1 MIPHLWSEDQVEERE
16 DGYLILKE
24 DFDPKAEQP
33 LLLHSAEI
41 FLKNLYPG
49 LSREAILAC
58 FPVPLSEKESSA
70 VNVLATEM
78 VPDEISS
85 EDMEVD
91 NRDSDSVNRNESAQ
105 DVNTELP
112 PKNSTGKA
120 KKKESKE
127 ALKYQHVYQS
137 LQRCENLSTRIQNLV
152 SDLKSFKH
160 RPIKRG
166 KDTGRSSREKTKVRA
181 LELQQQK
188 LLQKQTTIDSGT
200 DSQLDM
206 DTENDDARI
215 NYDDDVSDEGSP
227 HIVRLVRGINSI
239 RAVYTHLFQIFNHKR
254 RNDKLLTIGD
264 GKWQSKKRGFCWILG
279 SHVYDSST
287 SKLII
292 GAYKDCSLI
301 LESFI
306 SVETAKNICRD
317 PFGGNPTFWL
327 NSWIEE
333 VKARATPRILDPMSI
348 LTSFPNAPD
357 REAIQKTCTMCEE
370 FLHVESTD
378 ADSEQIQAQ
387 YEAAVRKLHQ
397 KISEL
402 LKERFPDARISI
414 YGSCLSNLSLG
425 KGADVDLSLWLPRA
439 EELRA
444 DFEQGRLEATVYEK
458 RMKSFVFQ
466 VFHKLKNFGQMFRDL
481 QPVTRAR
488 VPVVKGT
495 YNFAKNP
502 YSHDGSLK

>member
-1 MIPHLWSEDQVEERE
+1 MIPPLWSDDQVEERE
-16 DGYLILKE
+16 DGYLILI
-24 DFDPKAEQP
+24 DGVDPQVEQP

-41 FLKNLYPG
+41 FLKNLYPD

-58 FPVPLSEKESSA
+58 FPLPLSESESS
-70 VNVLATEM
+70 TEEVHTTGM
-78 VPDEISS
+78 VSEEKSS

-91 NRDSDSVNRNESAQ
+91 NSDGDNGKNEPSQ
-105 DVNTELP
+105 EVNTEIP
-112 PKNSTGKA
+112 PKILTGKA
-120 KKKESKE
+120 KKKGSKE

-152 SDLKSFKH
+152 TDLKSFKH
-160 RPIKRG
+160 RPIKQG
-166 KDTGRSSREKTKVRA
+166 KDTGRSSRGKIKVRA

-188 LLQKQTTIDSGT
+188 LLQKQSTIDSGT
-200 DSQLDM
+200 DSQVEM
-206 DTENDDARI
+206 DAENFDQQ
-215 NYDDDVSDEGSP
+215 NNDDDVSDEGS

-239 RAVYTHLFQIFNHKR
+239 RAIYIHLFQIFNHKR

-264 GKWQSKKRGFCWILG
+264 MQWQSKKRGFCWILG
-279 SHVYDSST
+279 SQVYDWTS

-306 SVETAKNICRD
+306 SVETAKTICRD
-317 PFGGNPTFWL
+317 PFGGSPTFWST
-327 NSWIEE
+327 SWIQE
-333 VKARATPRILDPMSI
+333 VKARATPIILDPLTI
-348 LTSFPNAPD
+348 LASFPNAPD
-357 REAIQKTCTMCEE
+357 REAIQQRSTMCEG
-370 FLHVESTD
+370 FLHLESTD
-378 ADSEQIQAQ
+378 AIAEQIQAQ
-387 YEAAVRKLHQ
+387 YDAAVRKLHQ

-402 LKERFPDARISI
+402 LKERFPEARVSI

-439 EELRA
+439 EELRT
-444 DFEQGRLEATVYEK
+444 DFEQGRLEASIYEK
-458 RMKSFVFQ
+458 RMKTYVFQ

-502 YSHDGSLK
+502 YSQDGSLR

>member
-1 MIPHLWSEDQVEERE
+1 MIPPLWSDDQVEERE
-16 DGYLILKE
+16 DGYLILK
-24 DFDPKAEQP
+24 DGFDPPMEQP

-41 FLKNLYPG
+41 FLKNLYPD

-58 FPVPLSEKESSA
+58 FPVPLSESESS
-70 VNVLATEM
+70 TEEDLTTGL
-78 VPDEISS
+78 VSEEKSS
-85 EDMEVD
+85 DDMEVD
-91 NRDSDSVNRNESAQ
+91 NSDDDDGGNDERSHEA
-105 DVNTELP
+105 NTEIK
-112 PKNSTGKA
+112 PKGLTGKS
-120 KKKESKE
+120 KNKGSKE
-127 ALKYQHVYQS
+127 VLKYQQVYQS

-160 RPIKRG
+160 RPIKQG
-166 KDTGRSSREKTKVRA
+166 KDAGRSSREKIKVRA

-188 LLQKQTTIDSGT
+188 LLQKQSTIDSGT
-200 DSQLDM
+200 DALLEM
-206 DTENDDARI
+206 DPENDQQNNDA
-215 NYDDDVSDEGSP
+215 DVSDEES

-239 RAVYTHLFQIFNHKR
+239 RAIYMHIFQIFNHKR

-279 SHVYDSST
+279 SQVYDWSS

-306 SVETAKNICRD
+306 SVEAAKTICRD
-317 PFGGNPTFWL
+317 PFGGSPTFWSK
-327 NSWIEE
+327 SWIQE
-333 VKARATPRILDPMSI
+333 VKTRATPIILDPLTI

-357 REAIQKTCTMCEE
+357 REAIQQRCTMCEE
-370 FLHVESTD
+370 FLHLESTD
-378 ADSEQIQAQ
+378 ANAEQIQAQ
-387 YEAAVRKLHQ
+387 YDAAVRKLHQ

-402 LKERFPDARISI
+402 LKERFPEARISI

-425 KGADVDLSLWLPRA
+425 KGADVDLSLWLPKA

-444 DFEQGRLEATVYEK
+444 DFEQGRLEASIYEK

-502 YSHDGSLK
+502 YSQDGSLR